1 MAATPR
7 PPRTDDGAES
17 LHDLSKAAE
26 GRPMILLR
34 RLRRAVLPAIALP
47 ALALSLGACHS
58 PSFFKAAGY
67 SNPNVT
73 AKIRHAYEERDACL
87 AKNAAPTARESDV
100 ATAAQAVTLSC
111 MPLTNQLIAVTNPYQ
126 DPQVT
131 EAIMKD
137 NEAKALRYVTLARDG
152 AN

>member
-1 MAATPR
+1 MI
-7 PPRTDDGAES
+7 S
-17 LHDLSKAAE
+17 LH
-26 GRPMILLR
+26 
-34 RLRRAVLPAIALP
+34 RLCRAILPAIALP

-100 ATAAQAVTLSC
+100 ATAAQAVSLSC